1 MMLVDVGDDSRD
13 REGHDSDRT
22 NGHIL
27 GGGKQLYARLATARS
42 WADGPMNTHTVKEYA
57 DEGRVETVLGR

>member
-1 MMLVDVGDDSRD
+1 MVVVHIADDLRD
-13 REGHDSDRT
+13 REGHDGDGT

-42 WADGPMNTHTVKEYA
+42 LADGPMNTHTVKEHA